1 MNNDYDSI
9 YDDKNSF
16 YNYLKKIEF
25 NNTINE
31 SNEFNNEV
39 NESNEFN
46 NEEKESHGNEEINR
60 EKNIE
65 LNNIQ
70 QEQIKKKKK

>member
-1 MNNDYDSI
+1 MNNDDFPISLSDA
-9 YDDKNSF
+9 DDKNSF
-16 YNYLKKIEF
+16 YNYLQKI
-25 NNTINE
+25 
-31 SNEFNNEV
+31 EFNNEV

-46 NEEKESHGNEEINR
+46 NEEKESHGNEEINS